1 MQQPFCVEEQARAL
15 FRNDTMPCK
24 VPLTSLPKLGI
35 LEMEKALTAMASSQP
50 VQLIIRMTATVW

>member
-1 MQQPFCVEEQARAL
+1 MS
-15 FRNDTMPCK
+15 CK

-35 LEMEKALTAMASSQP
+35 LEMEKVLTAMASSQP